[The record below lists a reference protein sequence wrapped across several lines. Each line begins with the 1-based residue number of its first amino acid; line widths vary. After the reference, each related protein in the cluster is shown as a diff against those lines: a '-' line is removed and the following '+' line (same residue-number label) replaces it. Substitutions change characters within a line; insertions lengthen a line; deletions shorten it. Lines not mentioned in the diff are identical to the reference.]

1 MTTNTHATESPSI
14 WKRYLMT
21 GAAIVAVLVIVLLAA
36 GCAKQERELPV
47 TELPAKPASA
57 TLPCEVLTDAEI
69 ISCLKGDDT
78 REICRKLDTTC
89 ARYKNLQSF
98 VNRTWQARD
107 GK

>member
-1 MTTNTHATESPSI
+1 MHTNETVSGPTWVRHL
-14 WKRYLMT
+14 WT
-21 GAAIVAVLVIVLLAA
+21 GIAVAVLLVVVVIIA
-36 GCAKQERELPV
+36 GCAKNERELPV

-69 ISCLKGDDT
+69 IACLKGDDT

-98 VNRTWQARD
+98 VNRTWRARD